1 MGRLGNLRRSQLG
14 PDRHIIPSKLLPV
27 SFPMDVVGVLC
38 GIRTHPYKHY
48 RLLDMNTIMANT
60 HDLSEMGILDCL
72 VYINPLAFGIR

>member
-1 MGRLGNLRRSQLG
+1 
-14 PDRHIIPSKLLPV
+14 
-27 SFPMDVVGVLC
+27 MDVVGVLC